1 MYGLPEP
8 PFFLLFIGLFAG
20 VTCGSAF
27 EAILKQSAQAWSQK
41 PSESSL
47 DEVRNFRLL
56 LPFLGICF
64 GILLFLAAGLQIF
77 GIPSEFAFG
86 VSLMMTLFVGG
97 LVWGQLGEV
106 LSQLQQGGSQ
116 ALDLDAFR

>member
-8 PFFLLFIGLFAG
+8 PLFLLFVGLFAG
-20 VTCGSAF
+20 VTCGTAF
-27 EAILKQSAQAWSQK
+27 EAILKQSAQKWSKQQSK
-41 PSESSL
+41 ESL
-47 DEVRNFRLL
+47 ATVRSFRLF
-56 LPFLGICF
+56 LPFSGICA

-77 GIPSEFAFG
+77 GVPAEFAFG
-86 VSLMMTLFVGG
+86 VSLLMTLFVGG

-106 LSQLQQGGSQ
+106 LFQLQQGGSE

>member
-8 PFFLLFIGLFAG
+8 PFFLLFIGLFVG
-20 VTCGSAF
+20 VTCGAAF
-27 EAILKQSAQAWSQK
+27 EAILKQSAQAWSAQQSPK
-41 PSESSL
+41 SL
-47 DEVRNFRLL
+47 DNVRSFRLF
-56 LPFLGICF
+56 LPFLGICA
-64 GILLFLAAGLQIF
+64 GILLFLAAGLQTF

-86 VSLMMTLFVGG
+86 VSLLMTLFVGG

-106 LSQLQQGGSQ
+106 LSQLEQGGSQ